1 MKQCSSAVRYLFR
14 FFALIGIL
22 ALFAAAV
29 HAKDPI
35 VVTKCKADLAQ
46 RLKLPAEQITLIVAE
61 ATDWPN
67 AALGMPEADKMY
79 AQMLTSGLTIVL
91 EAKNTRYL
99 YTAGTKA
106 FHYGGPAALWSQ
118 SMLYLKPVTNEPNM
132 NGDLYQ
138 CSLIGTNH
146 RLLISGVSEFY
157 PQPNGK
163 VIVKRRTSRSF
174 HDLLLVDAA
183 APEKVTLLQTAVDFG
198 ETALNGT
205 GNEWAGFVR
214 PRMGTGWNVTV
225 AQPGQEDKLALPLPE
240 GARPQRIAWVDD
252 RLMILVTIGEK
263 TAYYETTPHAA
274 DPAWKAVDGFSFPGA
289 LDFVLNKSQTL
300 EIGQAPLETK
310 PCVEIA
316 LVWFTGNRDVV
327 ARIDGLTL
335 RGCEL
340 IGWGYAFIWGE
351 QNGVPAA
358 YTVQIRSGE
367 VTPGFRGK
375 CQAIKPF
382 DCPPAGGPAVPE
394 LAS

>member
-1 MKQCSSAVRYLFR
+1 MMLCRNAVR
-14 FFALIGIL
+14 FAKI
-22 ALFAAAV
+22 LFAFFGLLVLGATAV
-29 HAKDPI
+29 HAADTAM
-35 VVTKCKADLAQ
+35 VVKCKADLAQ
-46 RLKLPAEQITLIVAE
+46 RLKLPAKEIALIVAQP
-61 ATDWPN
+61 TVWPN

-79 AQMLTSGLTIVL
+79 AQVQTPGYTIVL
-91 EAKNTRYL
+91 EAKNNRYL
-99 YTAGTKA
+99 YTASAKA
-106 FHYGGPAALWSQ
+106 FRYGGPAALWSH
-118 SMLYLKPVTNEPNM
+118 SMLYLQAVPDEPDL

-157 PQPNGK
+157 PQANGK
-163 VIVKRRTSRSF
+163 VIAKRRTSRSG
-174 HDLLLVDAA
+174 HALLLVDAA
-183 APEKVTLLQTAVDFG
+183 QPGKEQKLLEAFDFG
-198 ETALNGT
+198 EAALNGD
-205 GNEWAGFVR
+205 EWAGFVR
-214 PRMGTGWNVTV
+214 PGLGAIWNVTV
-225 AQPGQEDKLALPLPE
+225 AHPGQEGKLALPLPE

-263 TAYYETTPHAA
+263 SVYYETTPHAA
-274 DPAWKAVDGFSFPGA
+274 EPAWKAVDGFSFPGV

-316 LVWFTGNRDVV
+316 LVWFTGDRDVV

-358 YTVQIRSGE
+358 YSVQIRSGE
-367 VTPGFRGK
+367 VTPGFHGK
-375 CQAIKPF
+375 CEGIKPF
-382 DCPPAGGPAVPE
+382 DFPPLAGPVVPG